1 MTGTLI
7 PGTLTTGPLATLG
20 TPAFDRIG
28 AVEPGVRAVAYL
40 NVTATMPYFATHFPR
55 YPVLPGVLLVES
67 AVALARLA
75 AGSDTARLR
84 RAQRLRFRRFVVP
97 GDQVELTVSA
107 RGNEPELPED
117 TQWEMRARVDGEI
130 VASIGVL
137 VLASRLVR
145 TPAP

>member
-1 MTGTLI
+1 MTDI
-7 PGTLTTGPLATLG
+7 LTTDPLATLG
-20 TPAFDRIG
+20 KPAFDRIDT
-28 AVEPGVRAVAYL
+28 VEPGVRAVAYL

-75 AGSDTARLR
+75 ACSTTARLR

-107 RGNEPELPED
+107 HTDKPELRDD
-117 TQWEMRARVDGEI
+117 TQWRMEARVDGEV

-137 VLASRLVR
+137 VLASTLVR
-145 TPAP
+145 APAS